1 MAAADQRDTEQWES
15 DLKDGRR
22 GLKEVQSQ
30 FLQNIDLLRRE
41 VLTEPEFVKA
51 NEALR
56 SRKPALEARRQ
67 ELEEWV
73 AEQQDEVWAS
83 ERMPEDIS
91 GFLEDFKTLDV
102 RIQKAR
108 LQEIL
113 RAAYVSRDNRLELE
127 FRS

>member
-15 DLKDGRR
+15 DLKDVRR

-83 ERMPEDIS
+83 ERMPEAIS

>member
-15 DLKDGRR
+15 DLKDVRR

-83 ERMPEDIS
+83 ERMPEAIS

-127 FRS
+127 LRS

>member
-83 ERMPEDIS
+83 ERMPEAIS